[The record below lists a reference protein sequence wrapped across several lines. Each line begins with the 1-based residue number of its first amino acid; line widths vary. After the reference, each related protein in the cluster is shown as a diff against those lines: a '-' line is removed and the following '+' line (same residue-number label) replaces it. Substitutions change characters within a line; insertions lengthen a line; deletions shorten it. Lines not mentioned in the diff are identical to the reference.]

1 MSTLKTVQREFNE
14 FVKDHVLTVLADGD
28 EVGRQIRCRKPGTC
42 IYGWDIVTWPGYLT
56 ITGDLGHF
64 VFRSQD
70 DMLVDFFNGPINP
83 QYWLEKCV
91 AWDSPLRVVSAERVR
106 YMAVDAMEALADEG
120 ELTDKL
126 NEAWTQAVATAESN
140 EGSASFDNT
149 YDDLQRAGV
158 DMSDCDIAGHSTH
171 ALRALCA
178 IRWTRE
184 QYLAQGGS
192 S

>member
-1 MSTLKTVQREFNE
+1 MSTLNTVQREFNE

-28 EVGRQIRCRKPGTC
+28 EVGRQIRCRKPGTR

-64 VFRSQD
+64 VFRSRD

-83 QYWLEKCV
+83 PYWLEKCV
-91 AWDSPLRVVSAERVR
+91 AWDSPLRVASTEKVR
-106 YMAVDAMEALADEG
+106 QMADKSMDELDDRG
-120 ELTDKL
+120 RLTDEIS
-126 NEAWTQAVATAESN
+126 EAWTQAIATAEQR
-140 EGSASFDNT
+140 EGRASLDKM
-149 YDDLQRAGV
+149 YGDLERAGV

>member
-1 MSTLKTVQREFNE
+1 MTTLETIEQEFAKNVE
-14 FVKDHVLTVLADGD
+14 NHVLTVIADDGN
-28 EVGRQIRCRKPGTC
+28 VTRHIRCREPGTV

-83 QYWLEKCV
+83 QYWVEKCV

-106 YMAVDAMEALADEG
+106 YMAVDAMEALTDEG

>member
-1 MSTLKTVQREFNE
+1 MVVVSVTKAITLHPVY
-14 FVKDHVLTVLADGD
+14 ADAIA
-28 EVGRQIRCRKPGTC
+28 VGRQIRCRKPGTC

-106 YMAVDAMEALADEG
+106 YMA
-120 ELTDKL
+120 
-126 NEAWTQAVATAESN
+126 
-140 EGSASFDNT
+140 
-149 YDDLQRAGV
+149 
-158 DMSDCDIAGHSTH
+158 DCDIAGHSTH